1 VIGPWYSLQFRW
13 GERLSRRSLAKADP
27 RACAAEAVSLPRR
40 GKPAALARQSKAAAA
55 RQ

>member
-1 VIGPWYSLQFRW
+1 VVVNFSFWW

-27 RACAAEAVSLPRR
+27 REPDMARR
-40 GKPAALARQSKAAAA
+40 SFAAA